1 MSLTTQLLPILKQH
15 WLEISKYSAQPRYTV
30 NNNDLALV
38 FRAVI
43 ELFGTLSHK
52 QIIAQSISDDQI
64 NQIGFRLPCHLK
76 MLYREMVR
84 RCLGNLNAAH

>member
-15 WLEISKYSAQPRYTV
+15 WSEISKHSVQPRYTV

-43 ELFGTLSHK
+43 ELFDTLGYK
-52 QIIAQSISDDQI
+52 QSKIQSISADQI
-64 NQIGFRLPCHLK
+64 NQIGFRLPGHLK
-76 MLYREMVR
+76 MLYQEMVQ